1 MVESQRDEFIK
12 VIYKR
17 AKKDKNICILSAD
30 FGAPALDIFI
40 KELPSQ
46 FYHLGISEQNMIDV
60 AIGLALKGKK
70 VFCYAM
76 TIHILKVFRTT

>member
-60 AIGLALKGKK
+60 AIGLALKGKSILL
-70 VFCYAM
+70 CNG

>member
-17 AKKDKNICILSAD
+17 AKDKNICILSAD
-30 FGAPALDIFI
+30 FEHYALDIFI

-60 AIGLALKGKK
+60 VIGLALKGKK
-70 VFCYAM
+70 YFVMQWHHSYP
-76 TIHILKVFRTT
+76 